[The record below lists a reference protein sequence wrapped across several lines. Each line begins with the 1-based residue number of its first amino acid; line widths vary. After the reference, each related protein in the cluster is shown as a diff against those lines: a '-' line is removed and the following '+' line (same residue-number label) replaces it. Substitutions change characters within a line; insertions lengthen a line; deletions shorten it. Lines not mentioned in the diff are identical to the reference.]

1 MRCCKAVLECG
12 VVVPRVCSPYTR
24 PVISVSPG
32 IVLDENEIELS
43 FIRASGPGGQNVN
56 KVATAVQ
63 LRFDIP
69 RSASLPPAV
78 RERVRIAGG
87 NRVSRD
93 GVLIITAH
101 RFRSQDMNRRDAIE
115 RLVALIR
122 EAAIPPKRRKPTR
135 PPRSSRKRRLE
146 GKRHRGEI
154 KRGRSGRHDFT

>member
-1 MRCCKAVLECG
+1 M
-12 VVVPRVCSPYTR
+12 
-24 PVISVSPG
+24 ISVSPG

-43 FIRASGPGGQNVN
+43 FIRSSGPGGQNVN

-101 RFRSQDMNRRDAIE
+101 RFRSQELNRRDAIE

-122 EAAIPPKRRKPTR
+122 EVAVPPKRRKPTR
-135 PPRSSRKRRLE
+135 PTRSSRQRRLE
-146 GKRHRGEI
+146 GKRRRSEI
-154 KRGRSGRHDFT
+154 KQGRSGKHDFT

>member
-1 MRCCKAVLECG
+1 MREPFVRWS
-12 VVVPRVCSPYTR
+12 VVRDEASPYTR
-24 PVISVSPG
+24 PMISIGPDVA
-32 IVLDENEIELS
+32 LDENEIELS

-69 RSASLPPAV
+69 RSNSLPPWI
-78 RERVRIAGG
+78 RERLRVLAG
-87 NRVSRD
+87 RRASRE

-122 EAAIPPKRRKPTR
+122 EAATPRKHRRPTR
-135 PPRSSRKRRLE
+135 PTRASRQRRLE
-146 GKRHRGEI
+146 SKRRHGEV
-154 KRGRSGRHDFT
+154 KRGRNAKPDFT